1 MNQKV
6 YLLPIDRCELKD
18 VHILLVQPAPKFES
32 HFVAFFTIF
41 LLQTIFRTFFLKKK
55 MKRYMKQKRARH

>member
-6 YLLPIDRCELKD
+6 YLLPIDRCELRD

-41 LLQTIFRTFFLKKK
+41 LLQTIFRTFFLKQK
-55 MKRYMKQKRARH
+55 MKNCIKAKRARH

>member
-41 LLQTIFRTFFLKKK
+41 LLQTIFRAFFLKQK
-55 MKRYMKQKRARH
+55 MKNCIKAKRARH

>member
-41 LLQTIFRTFFLKKK
+41 LLQTIFRTFFLKQK
-55 MKRYMKQKRARH
+55 MKNYIKAKRARH